1 LLIIPESKGS
11 DNTKYV
17 KFIRLSKNIFE
28 NHLEIYDLQ
37 LTLYEFRSIIVNV
50 KRSYEAQIKRR
61 KTKMSNPNMEAK
73 IKELM
78 ELKRMKEEI
87 EAEIAA
93 AEDEIKSVMGE
104 EETLLAGAFKVDW
117 KTVITSRIDTTALK
131 KALPEIAERF
141 MKQTTTRRFCV
152 R

>member
-1 LLIIPESKGS
+1 
-11 DNTKYV
+11 
-17 KFIRLSKNIFE
+17 
-28 NHLEIYDLQ
+28 
-37 LTLYEFRSIIVNV
+37 
-50 KRSYEAQIKRR
+50 
-61 KTKMSNPNMEAK
+61 MSNPNLEPK

-78 ELKRMKEEI
+78 ELKRMREELD
-87 EAEIAA
+87 AEISVI
-93 AEDEIKSVMGE
+93 EDDIKQAMGN
-104 EETLLAGAFKVDW
+104 EETLIAGAFKVDW